1 MIKMLQTKKIY
12 IPCLAWTTT
21 AVQCV
26 KNKKNLNSQEL
37 NAVGFFCLYWHGS
50 DLFSTKAEVGF
61 PTAGLDA
68 TYVKTS
74 MLLQKAAWFSLL
86 LEINWYIL

>member
-1 MIKMLQTKKIY
+1 ML
-12 IPCLAWTTT
+12 WF
-21 AVQCV
+21 
-26 KNKKNLNSQEL
+26 
-37 NAVGFFCLYWHGS
+37 FFCLYWHGS
-50 DLFSTKAEVGF
+50 DLFSTKAEIGF

>member
-1 MIKMLQTKKIY
+1 MDHHSSAMCEKQEKSKLPRTK
-12 IPCLAWTTT
+12 C
-21 AVQCV
+21 C
-26 KNKKNLNSQEL
+26 
-37 NAVGFFCLYWHGS
+37 GFFCLYWHGS
-50 DLFSTKAEVGF
+50 DLFSTKAEIGF

>member
-37 NAVGFFCLYWHGS
+37 NAVVFF
-50 DLFSTKAEVGF
+50 
-61 PTAGLDA
+61 
-68 TYVKTS
+68 
-74 MLLQKAAWFSLL
+74 LLVLAWFRLVL
-86 LEINWYIL
+86 NEG